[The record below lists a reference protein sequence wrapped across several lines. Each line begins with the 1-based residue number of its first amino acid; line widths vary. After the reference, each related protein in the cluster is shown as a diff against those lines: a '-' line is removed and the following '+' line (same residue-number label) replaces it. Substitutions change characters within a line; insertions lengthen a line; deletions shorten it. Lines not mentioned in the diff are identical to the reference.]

1 MQYVEAVVVTNRH
14 CYSLTKLQFIFGL
27 KIKRTLYFSTTS
39 VFSSQSLLKLGE
51 DGRDVIDFIDD

>member
-27 KIKRTLYFSTTS
+27 KIKRTLYFHQRPF
-39 VFSSQSLLKLGE
+39 FSSQSLLKLGE